1 MEHYGW
7 SKGEPDTANKYVMA
21 VNVGG
26 WVSMKTAN
34 SSVKASYYCN
44 QKPTTL
50 QSETV
55 TTEDKG
61 SHKFNNHL
69 DITVKSHNGLNNNNT
84 NIIYHVH
91 VLFSF

>member
-34 SSVKASYYCN
+34 SSVRASYYCD
-44 QKPTTL
+44 QKSTTL

-55 TTEDKG
+55 TTVDKG
-61 SHKFNNHL
+61 S
-69 DITVKSHNGLNNNNT
+69 
-84 NIIYHVH
+84 
-91 VLFSF
+91 FS